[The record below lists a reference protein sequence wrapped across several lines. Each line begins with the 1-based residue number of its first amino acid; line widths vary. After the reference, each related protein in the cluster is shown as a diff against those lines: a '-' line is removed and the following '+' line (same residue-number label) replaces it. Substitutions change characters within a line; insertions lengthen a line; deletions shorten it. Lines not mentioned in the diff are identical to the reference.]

1 MNLLER
7 FDCPFCEKNKFK
19 SIYKKNYSNIRLSNF
34 IQKYYKSVTLNEI
47 LKSKYYNLCK
57 CLNCE
62 GIFQKFIPNNELSNF
77 LYDEIISTNE
87 SYNKKLNFIEN
98 NKNKL
103 EQDFLMISNLFN
115 GKLKNIKILEFG
127 SGWGYW
133 SKFMKSKSLN
143 VSTCEFSKKRHQY
156 LVKNHIRNFRFLE
169 QINEKFDF
177 IYSEE
182 VLEHVAYPLKSLN
195 QLNKILNINGY
206 MFHRFPSSFLFETKL
221 NERYIPN
228 KDCAHPLEHIN
239 IIKKRTFYKMS
250 QSLNLNICNSLKFQ
264 NQNFFT
270 KLKIIKNQFI

>member
-1 MNLLER
+1 M
-7 FDCPFCEKNKFK
+7 
-19 SIYKKNYSNIRLSNF
+19 
-34 IQKYYKSVTLNEI
+34 
-47 LKSKYYNLCK
+47 
-57 CLNCE
+57 
-62 GIFQKFIPNNELSNF
+62 SNF

-115 GKLKNIKILEFG
+115 GKLKNIKIFEFG

-182 VLEHVAYPLKSLN
+182 VLICCISIKESLN

-228 KDCAHPLEHIN
+228 KDCAHP
-239 IIKKRTFYKMS
+239 F
-250 QSLNLNICNSLKFQ
+250 
-264 NQNFFT
+264 
-270 KLKIIKNQFI
+270 